1 MSGSICDQHLC
12 ARGHEWCLAR
22 FDSRYCDSRGSR
34 GGRSDDCR
42 YFVRS
47 VVVREYNITRNSL
60 EYYEYRYYLKKK
72 RDSNLAVKKLEQLPE
87 EQAETKTNLDPLAGD
102 DIFDDGGFNDEM
114 DAVMKDSNDAQ
125 RQLKDKERLIK
136 AREKEL
142 ADLVRK
148 IKKMDGGSARLRS
161 EGL

>member
-1 MSGSICDQHLC
+1 M
-12 ARGHEWCLAR
+12 
-22 FDSRYCDSRGSR
+22 
-34 GGRSDDCR
+34 
-42 YFVRS
+42 
-47 VVVREYNITRNSL
+47 
-60 EYYEYRYYLKKK
+60 
-72 RDSNLAVKKLEQLPE
+72 AVKKLEQLPE
-87 EQAETKTNLDPLAGD
+87 EQTETKKNLDPLAGD

-114 DAVMKDSNDAQ
+114 DAVMKEGNDAQ
-125 RQLKDKERLIK
+125 RQLRDKERLIK

>member
-1 MSGSICDQHLC
+1 M
-12 ARGHEWCLAR
+12 
-22 FDSRYCDSRGSR
+22 
-34 GGRSDDCR
+34 
-42 YFVRS
+42 
-47 VVVREYNITRNSL
+47 
-60 EYYEYRYYLKKK
+60 
-72 RDSNLAVKKLEQLPE
+72 AVKKLEQLPE
-87 EQAETKTNLDPLAGD
+87 EQVETKRNLDPLAGD

-114 DAVMKDSNDAQ
+114 DAVMKDGNDAQ

-148 IKKMDGGSARLRS
+148 IKKMDGGSARLKS